1 MGESSIGAGDMRID
15 FIKYIAALIL
25 FGTNGV
31 VASAIALSSP
41 QITLGRTALASC
53 VMLFCLVMGR
63 ALNGRGQ
70 VAEGEPTTARDYGF
84 VTASGACMAVS
95 WILQYYAFS
104 LLGVSV
110 TSLIYCLGPLLVA
123 VLSPVLFKETL
134 SVRKVLCFMV
144 VIGGVVLVNSA
155 HVDSGIDSV
164 GLGCSLGCALAYA
177 AMIIFNKQSRNIGG
191 VTNSAIQLSA
201 AFAATGL
208 FCLFTGS
215 FPFALDDRSFEALVL
230 LGVMNTG
237 IGCYLYFS
245 SLGALRAQT
254 VAICDYIEPLT
265 ALLFSTAFLGERLA
279 SFQLLGAAVIVLG
292 VLGSETWANRKR
304 ADCSCKPSV

>member
-53 VMLFCLVMGR
+53 VMLLCLVMGR

-164 GLGCSLGCALAYA
+164 GLGCSL
-177 AMIIFNKQSRNIGG
+177 
-191 VTNSAIQLSA
+191 
-201 AFAATGL
+201 
-208 FCLFTGS
+208 
-215 FPFALDDRSFEALVL
+215 
-230 LGVMNTG
+230 
-237 IGCYLYFS
+237 
-245 SLGALRAQT
+245 
-254 VAICDYIEPLT
+254 
-265 ALLFSTAFLGERLA
+265 
-279 SFQLLGAAVIVLG
+279 
-292 VLGSETWANRKR
+292 
-304 ADCSCKPSV
+304 